1 MLVGTDFT
9 DISHKTQRSHMD
21 WEPKLN
27 VQSYLGKSGTV
38 DASCQVKT
46 R

>member
-1 MLVGTDFT
+1 
-9 DISHKTQRSHMD
+9 MD

-27 VQSYLGKSGTV
+27 VQSYLGKSGAV

-46 R
+46 RWELNNS